1 MSFGR
6 FISALKDLVRF
17 FISMPRSKKKAHQM
31 TDKELMRQLF
41 HPKVR
46 AHVKKVARKA
56 RKKRKN

>member
-1 MSFGR
+1 
-6 FISALKDLVRF
+6 
-17 FISMPRSKKKAHQM
+17 MPRSKKKAHQM